1 MVNGEG
7 FYYRYL
13 RVNSQNREMESR
25 LNMANRLNLAMREA
39 EQKGGCTE
47 RGRVVESRKRGDEG
61 PES

>member
-25 LNMANRLNLAMREA
+25 LNMANRIDQVVR
-39 EQKGGCTE
+39 GE
-47 RGRVVESRKRGDEG
+47 RGEKEGSKRSRSGVESRT
-61 PES
+61 